1 MNKKSNPCTDNL
13 TDEEYLTHMI
23 PHHQVAIDMSIELQK
38 KTKKPNMIYLSREI
52 IRKQGYE
59 IWEMEMIKKNIQF
72 NYIPLHSNNN
82 IYQSNEL
89 NHTKSINYSI
99 YHKNIN
105 ENNCNVKNINNECN
119 PLFFDPDAHK
129 KHMKHMN
136 INDKSYLN
144 HMIPHH
150 QVAINMSKRLLLYT
164 NNSYLRDFCY
174 QLIIN
179 QQAEIFYM
187 KSLLKDMNMY
197 ESNEF

>member
-13 TDEEYLTHMI
+13 TDEEYLIHMI
-23 PHHQVAIDMSIELQK
+23 PHHQVAIDMSKELQK
-38 KTKKPNMIYLSREI
+38 KTKKPNMIYLTREI

-59 IWEMEMIKKNIQF
+59 IWEMEMIKKNIKF
-72 NYIPLHSNNN
+72 NYIPLNSNINVN
-82 IYQSNEL
+82 KNDYCIFES
-89 NHTKSINYSI
+89 KSEICSK
-99 YHKNIN
+99 KNIN
-105 ENNCNVKNINNECN
+105 ENCN
-119 PLFFDPDAHK
+119 PLFFNPEEHM
-129 KHMKHMN
+129 KHMKNMN
-136 INDKSYLN
+136 INDKSYLT

-187 KSLLKDMNMY
+187 KSLLQDMNMY

>member
-1 MNKKSNPCTDNL
+1 MNKITNPCTDKL
-13 TDEEYLTHMI
+13 SDKEYLVHMI
-23 PHHQVAIDMSIELQK
+23 PHHQVAIDMSEELQK
-38 KTKKPNMIYLSREI
+38 KTKKPNMIYLTREI

-59 IWEMEMIKKNIQF
+59 IWEMEMIKKNIQY
-72 NYIPLHSNNN
+72 NYIPLNSLNN
-82 IYQSNEL
+82 INTNEYHKFMSNSEICKL
-89 NHTKSINYSI
+89 
-99 YHKNIN
+99 KNIN
-105 ENNCNVKNINNECN
+105 QDCN
-119 PLFFDPDAHK
+119 PLFFDPNAHM

-136 INDKSYLN
+136 VNDKSYLE

-187 KSLLKDMNMY
+187 ESLLKDMKMY
-197 ESNEF
+197 ESNKF

>member
-38 KTKKPNMIYLSREI
+38 NTKKPNMIYLSREI

-59 IWEMEMIKKNIQF
+59 IWEMEMIKKNIQT
-72 NYIPLHSNNN
+72 NYVPLNSNNN
-82 IYQSNEL
+82 IYPSNEL
-89 NHTKSINYSI
+89 NHTNSLNYTLFT
-99 YHKNIN
+99 
-105 ENNCNVKNINNECN
+105 NNNSNVKNINNECN
-119 PLFFDPDAHK
+119 PLFFDPEAHK
-129 KHMKHMN
+129 KHMKNM
-136 INDKSYLN
+136 IITDKRYLQ